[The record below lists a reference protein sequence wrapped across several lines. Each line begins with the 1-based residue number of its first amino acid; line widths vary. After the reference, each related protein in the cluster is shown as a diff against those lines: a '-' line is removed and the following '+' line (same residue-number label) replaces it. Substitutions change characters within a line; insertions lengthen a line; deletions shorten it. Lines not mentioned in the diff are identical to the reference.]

1 MAERLCDLVAQIESV
16 GQLEAVVT
24 AMRGIA
30 ASRAQQARSALAG
43 MTAYT
48 EVVSGAI
55 GQALNLVP
63 ADRPPPASS
72 CPQRRGLILFC
83 AEQGFA
89 GAFSERV
96 LDAVTGDLEGAAV
109 FLVGTRGAAVAEER
123 GIRPAL
129 IAPMATH
136 VDAIPSFA
144 NRLAD
149 ALYERVAGGTV
160 ADVDVVFSRPR
171 SGHGIEIDRHSL
183 LPIDLSRFA
192 RIQNQPP
199 LITLVPWVL
208 LERLASEY
216 VYAQL
221 LEAAM
226 HAFAAENEAR
236 MMAMAVAK
244 DNIAS
249 KLAGLSRREH
259 QLRQEEITTEIVE
272 LAAGAEASA
281 ASRLSRPQRSATG
294 KHRGTHRRRCNIRA

>member
-1 MAERLCDLVAQIESV
+1 MAERLSDLVAQIRNV
-16 GQLEAVVT
+16 RQLEAVVT

-30 ASRAQQARSALAG
+30 ASRAQHARSALAG
-43 MTAYT
+43 IEAYT

-55 GQALNLVP
+55 GQALSLMSANES
-63 ADRPPPASS
+63 RPASS
-72 CPQRRGLILFC
+72 RRQRRGLILLC

-96 LDAVTGDLEGAAV
+96 LDAVMSDLEGAAV

-123 GIRPAL
+123 GIRPAWS
-129 IAPMATH
+129 APMATH
-136 VDAIPSFA
+136 VGAIPSFA

-160 ADVDVVFSRPR
+160 AHVDVVFSRPR
-171 SGHGIEIDRHSL
+171 AGLGIEIDRHSL

-192 RIQNQPP
+192 RPAQNQPP
-199 LITLVPWVL
+199 LITLAPWVL
-208 LERLASEY
+208 VERLASEY

-236 MMAMAVAK
+236 MMAMAAAK
-244 DNIAS
+244 DNIES
-249 KLAGLSRREH
+249 KLAGLSQHEH
-259 QLRQEEITTEIVE
+259 QLRQEEITAEIVE
-272 LAAGAEASA
+272 LATGAQA
-281 ASRLSRPQRSATG
+281 LW
-294 KHRGTHRRRCNIRA
+294 RRA

>member
-1 MAERLCDLVAQIESV
+1 MAERLSDLVAQIQSV

-30 ASRAQQARSALAG
+30 ASSAQQARSALAG
-43 MTAYT
+43 IEAYT
-48 EVVSGAI
+48 EVISGAI
-55 GQALNLVP
+55 GQALSLMP
-63 ADRPPPASS
+63 ADGPLPASS
-72 CPQRRGLILFC
+72 RRQRRGLILFC

-96 LDAVTGDLEGAAV
+96 LDAVMGDRDGAAV

-123 GIRPAL
+123 GIRPAWA
-129 IAPMATH
+129 APMATH
-136 VDAIPSFA
+136 VGAIPSVA

-149 ALYERVAGGTV
+149 ALYERVADGTV
-160 ADVDVVFSRPR
+160 AYVDVVFSRPR
-171 SGHGIEIDRHSL
+171 SGLGTEIDRHSL

-192 RIQNQPP
+192 RQVQNQPP
-199 LITLVPWVL
+199 LTTLAPWVL
-208 LERLASEY
+208 LERLVSEY

-236 MMAMAVAK
+236 MMAMAAAK
-244 DNIAS
+244 DNIES
-249 KLAGLSRREH
+249 KLAGLSQREH

-272 LAAGAEASA
+272 LATGAEA
-281 ASRLSRPQRSATG
+281 LW
-294 KHRGTHRRRCNIRA
+294 RRA